1 MTACT
6 QILRQLIVGQ
16 TEAGDR
22 VEAPEAQNRV
32 GGLVHAAMVLLGEVV
47 QILAAPVEDL
57 PTQDPTDRF
66 AVGGMMVSGDMQL
79 LATEDL
85 DQAP

>member
-1 MTACT
+1 
-6 QILRQLIVGQ
+6 
-16 TEAGDR
+16 
-22 VEAPEAQNRV
+22 
-32 GGLVHAAMVLLGEVV
+32 MVPLGEVV

-66 AVGGMMVSGDMQL
+66 AVGGVMVSGDMQL

-85 DQAP
+85 DQAT